1 MLKTNVIFL
10 RPCGTEKTIFLY
22 KFRLNEIVINL
33 PTIDFNFE
41 MQNTK
46 REKQRFLTLV
56 EEKKIQFYGII
67 ILNKSMYNTYN
78 EYFR

>member
-22 KFRLNEIVINL
+22 KFRLNEIVITL

-41 MQNTK
+41 M
-46 REKQRFLTLV
+46 
-56 EEKKIQFYGII
+56 
-67 ILNKSMYNTYN
+67 
-78 EYFR
+78 